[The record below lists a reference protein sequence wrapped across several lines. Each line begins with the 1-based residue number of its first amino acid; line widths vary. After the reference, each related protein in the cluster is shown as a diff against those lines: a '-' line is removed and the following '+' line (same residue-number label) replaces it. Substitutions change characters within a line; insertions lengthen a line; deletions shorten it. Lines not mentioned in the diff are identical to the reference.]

1 MGFEEA
7 DPDGFQAAFLEM
19 VPVVV
24 NIPEDWR
31 RYFRAFLCI
40 MREDT
45 RRNRK
50 WKPR

>member
-1 MGFEEA
+1 
-7 DPDGFQAAFLEM
+7 M
-19 VPVVV
+19 VLRRQIQMDFRLHFWKWSVVV
-24 NIPEDWR
+24 NIPEDWQ